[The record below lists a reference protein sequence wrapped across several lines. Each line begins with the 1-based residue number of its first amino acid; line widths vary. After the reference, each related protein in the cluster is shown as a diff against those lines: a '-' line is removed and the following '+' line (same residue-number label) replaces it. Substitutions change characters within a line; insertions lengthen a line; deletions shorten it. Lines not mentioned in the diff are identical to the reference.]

1 METNTENRTLTLDS
15 TRKQH
20 ISAMIRRLT
29 VSQFHF
35 DSPLEMV
42 VFGHRWLELT
52 EFLGNP
58 SSKPLPPITECKPE
72 DDLKL
77 DVSQVTNLCRAF
89 EIFGLQRKITNNQS
103 IRLLLEIRE
112 LFGIDG
118 EQ

>member
-1 METNTENRTLTLDS
+1 M
-15 TRKQH
+15 
-20 ISAMIRRLT
+20 
-29 VSQFHF
+29 
-35 DSPLEMV
+35 
-42 VFGHRWLELT
+42 FGQRWLELT

-58 SSKPLPPITECKPE
+58 SFKPLPPIGDNKPE

-77 DVSQVTNLCRAF
+77 DVSQVTILCRAF
-89 EIFGLQRKITNNQS
+89 EIFGTQRKITNNQS